1 MNQDSQRILEE
12 VLKLQEIMNNYFEA
26 ACAYKARLGLVLQT
40 LYDLQNR
47 ISELEK
53 KNNHSI
59 EKLQNHP

>member
-47 ISELEK
+47 ISGLEK
-53 KNNHSI
+53 K
-59 EKLQNHP
+59 K

>member
-12 VLKLQEIMNNYFEA
+12 VLKSQEIMNNYFEA
-26 ACAYKARLGLVLQT
+26 ACAYKPRLGLVLQT

-53 KNNHSI
+53 K
-59 EKLQNHP
+59 K

>member
-40 LYDLQNR
+40 ANSGQTV
-47 ISELEK
+47 
-53 KNNHSI
+53 HSF
-59 EKLQNHP
+59 